1 MIDQVRP
8 AQLSDWFAAAPD
20 AGRPLV
26 LDVRE
31 PWELQTASVPAEGFD
46 LLTIPMGS
54 VPERLAEIDAS
65 RPIACLC
72 HHGMRSLR
80 VAAFLEHHG
89 FARVANISGGI
100 DAWSQERDPAVPRY

>member
-31 PWELQTASVPAEGFD
+31 PWELQTASVSAEGFD

>member
-31 PWELQTASVPAEGFD
+31 PWELQTASVSAEGFD

-54 VPERLAEIDAS
+54 VPDRLAEIDAS